1 MARSIVAVLLAYA
14 IGSLPTG
21 VIVGRALGVDVRT
34 AGSRNIGAT
43 NVARLRG
50 RWAGL
55 LTLLC
60 DVGKGVAAVAMAR
73 WLGAH
78 DAIVHAAAVA
88 ALLGHVF
95 SVFLRFDGGKGVATG
110 FGVCLA
116 LAPAATI
123 LPVIVFA
130 LTFAATRIVSLA
142 SLAGAATIPF
152 AMALAGGGRL
162 GVTVAVI
169 VAIVIAL
176 RHRDNLERLKHGTE
190 PRFSPR
196 QSPPTC

>member
-1 MARSIVAVLLAYA
+1 MDPSVVAVPLAYA

-21 VIVGRALGVDVRT
+21 VLVGRALGVDVRA
-34 AGSRNIGAT
+34 AGSGNIGAT
-43 NVARLRG
+43 NVARLLG
-50 RWAGL
+50 RWAGF

-73 WLGAH
+73 WLGGH

-116 LAPAATI
+116 LAPGAMM
-123 LPVIVFA
+123 LPVIVFG
-130 LTFAATRIVSLA
+130 LTFVATRIVSLA
-142 SLAGAATIPF
+142 SLAGAAAVPF
-152 AMALAGGGRL
+152 AMALAGAGRMS
-162 GVTVAVI
+162 VAVAVI

-176 RHRDNLERLKHGTE
+176 RHRDNFERLKHGTE
-190 PRFSPR
+190 PRFGS
-196 QSPPTC
+196 

>member
-1 MARSIVAVLLAYA
+1 MGRSIGAVLLAYA

-21 VIVGRALGVDVRT
+21 VIVGRTLGVDVRT

-43 NVARLRG
+43 NVARLLG

-60 DVGKGVAAVAMAR
+60 DVGKGVAAVALAG
-73 WLGAH
+73 WLGAR
-78 DAIVHAAAVA
+78 DAIVHVAAVA

-123 LPVIVFA
+123 LPVIVFG

-152 AMALAGGGRL
+152 AMALAGAGRM
-162 GVTVAVI
+162 GVIVGIVVAV
-169 VAIVIAL
+169 VIAL
-176 RHRDNLERLKHGTE
+176 RHRDNLERLRHGTE
-190 PRFSPR
+190 PRFGS
-196 QSPPTC
+196 

>member
-1 MARSIVAVLLAYA
+1 MGRSIGALLLAYA

-43 NVARLRG
+43 NVARLLG

-60 DVGKGVAAVAMAR
+60 DVGKGVAAVALAR

-78 DAIVHAAAVA
+78 DAIVHVAAVA
-88 ALLGHVF
+88 ALLGHVY

-123 LPVIVFA
+123 LPMIVFA
-130 LTFAATRIVSLA
+130 LAFVATRIVSLA
-142 SLAGAATIPF
+142 SLAAAATAPF
-152 AMALAGGGRL
+152 AMALAGAGRMSVIV
-162 GVTVAVI
+162 GIVVAV
-169 VAIVIAL
+169 VIAL
-176 RHRDNLERLKHGTE
+176 RHRDNLERLRHGTE
-190 PRFSPR
+190 PRFGS
-196 QSPPTC
+196 

>member
-1 MARSIVAVLLAYA
+1 MARSILAVLLAYA

-21 VIVGRALGVDVRT
+21 VIVGRALGVDVRA

-43 NVARLRG
+43 NVARLLG

-60 DVGKGVAAVAMAR
+60 DVGKGVVAVAVAR
-73 WLGAH
+73 WLGAQ

-88 ALLGHVF
+88 ALLGHIY
-95 SVFLRFDGGKGVATG
+95 SVFLGFDGGKGVATG

-123 LPVIVFA
+123 LPVIVFG
-130 LTFAATRIVSLA
+130 LTFAATRIVSVA

-152 AMALAGGGRL
+152 AMALAGAGRSSVIV
-162 GVTVAVI
+162 GIVVAV
-169 VAIVIAL
+169 VIAL
-176 RHRDNLERLKHGTE
+176 RHRDNLERLRHGTE
-190 PRFSPR
+190 PRFGS
-196 QSPPTC
+196 

>member
-1 MARSIVAVLLAYA
+1 MGRSIGAVLLAYA

-21 VIVGRALGVDVRT
+21 VIVGRALGVDVRA

-43 NVARLRG
+43 NVARLLG

-88 ALLGHVF
+88 ALLGHVY

-123 LPVIVFA
+123 LPVIVFG
-130 LTFAATRIVSLA
+130 LTLVATRIVSLA
-142 SLAGAATIPF
+142 SLAGAATAPF
-152 AMALAGGGRL
+152 AMALAGAGRMS
-162 GVTVAVI
+162 VI
-169 VAIVIAL
+169 VGIVVAAVIAL
-176 RHRDNLERLKHGTE
+176 RHRDNLGRLRHGTE
-190 PRFSPR
+190 PRFGS
-196 QSPPTC
+196 